1 MRIPELKTAIADA
14 FDANLVPFAWGPPG
28 IGKSQ
33 AVKQIADA
41 RGAAFLDVRLSMF
54 DPVDLR
60 GLPSILNGET
70 VWNRPAI
77 WPRETGRE
85 TVLFFDEFDR
95 APGSVVNAAL
105 QIVLDRRIG
114 EHALPDSVRIVA
126 AGNGA
131 TDKGTNRLPGA
142 AANRFAHLF
151 AEYDAS
157 ATRDHFTAIGA
168 PAEIVA
174 FLHLRP
180 MLGHI
185 DALRAHAA
193 TQTADASLKAIA
205 AGLGKDAQ
213 AWPSPRAWESV
224 GAIMRLPESGAPNR
238 IAGVAHSFSMTRRA
252 LIAGLIGEHV
262 ANEFFAFLAIYGRAP
277 SIASILANPSGA
289 PVIDDLGI
297 SYAVSTALGRAATRA
312 NLASVKTYLDRLPR
326 EFGIIGMLD
335 AVKRDASLIDT
346 AAYGAWAI
354 ANQDVAI

>member
-41 RGAAFLDVRLSMF
+41 RGAAFLDIRLSMF

-142 AANRFAHLF
+142 AANRFLHLS

-157 ATRDHFTAIGA
+157 ATRDHFNAIGVA
-168 PAEIVA
+168 PEIAA

-193 TQTADASLKAIA
+193 TQAADASLKAIA
-205 AGLGKDAQ
+205 AGLGKDSQ
-213 AWPSPRAWESV
+213 AWPSPRAWECVSSVMTLPSDRRAPLVAGLV
-224 GAIMRLPESGAPNR
+224 GAP
-238 IAGVAHSFSMTRRA
+238 VAS
-252 LIAGLIGEHV
+252 
-262 ANEFFAFLAIYGRAP
+262 EFAAFLAIYGRAP

-289 PVIDDLGI
+289 PVVDEIGI
-297 SYAVSTALGRAATRA
+297 HYAVSTALGRAATRA

-335 AVKRDASLIDT
+335 AVKRDASLKET
-346 AAYGAWAI
+346 VSYGAWAI